1 MTVERQFKKV
11 LNKAAT
17 YLKES
22 EIKKLKKVYD
32 FAVDAHKG
40 QRRKSADDYITHPIE
55 VTLILAEL
63 EQSIDTLIAGLLH
76 DVVEDTSISEYDI
89 QKKFGDKVMLLVSGV
104 TKLTQLNFL
113 SKEEEQAENYRR
125 MFLAMAE
132 DYRVVI
138 IKLADRLHNMRTLN
152 FLSTKKQQEIAQE
165 TIDIYA
171 PLAHRLGIYSL
182 KWELED
188 LAFYYL
194 FSEQYHE
201 IKELVELN
209 RKDREAYVNRCIKEI
224 RHIMT
229 RNDLAVDVSG
239 RPKSLYSIYRKMTN
253 KNISFH
259 ELYDLLGIRIIV
271 DDLKECYT
279 ILGLVHSK
287 YKPVSERFKDYI
299 ALPKQNGYQS
309 LHTTVLGPNGRPI
322 EIQIRTA
329 EMNHIAEYGFAS
341 HWQYQSKKA
350 VVQFEGHLQW
360 LNKMVED
367 QKEKLTPKDYLD
379 TLKVDLD
386 MDEVFVFTPKGD
398 LKLLPMGSTALDF
411 AYFIH
416 TDIGHQ
422 CKYILV
428 NGEIVNLTYRLQ
440 NGDRVEVQTDKH
452 MTPSLERLNYVTSRH
467 SRYAIK
473 QWLYKEHKK
482 NLIQRGRD
490 RVVKYFFSVG
500 MIYDDCLDK
509 LGEDAVK
516 QRFLITNID
525 HLYINIEQGDLNV
538 HEVARFFI
546 DELMTKPTKEFAKD
560 EPKPFK
566 EISKVSSTKKIKYS
580 IARCCLPIPGDDIA
594 GVFVIR
600 EGITIHRMECSNL
613 KEMKKN
619 HSDRIILIP
628 WSELLQSQSQ
638 FTANLNIEG
647 YDREGVLHDI
657 LQVFYQ
663 KRFNLK
669 AVSTKVSDD
678 GVHMTANIMVT
689 FKSNKDFFQIKKDL
703 LKTSDVISVF
713 RVLPGTHS

>member
-1 MTVERQFKKV
+1 MTAERQFKKV
-11 LNKAAT
+11 INKAIT

-22 EIKKLKKVYD
+22 ETKKLKKAYD

-40 QRRKSADDYITHPIE
+40 QRRKSSDDYITHPIE

-63 EQSIDTLIAGLLH
+63 EQSIETLIAGLLH

-104 TKLTQLNFL
+104 TKLTQLNFS

-152 FLSTKKQQEIAQE
+152 FLNTKKQQEIAQE

-209 RKDREAYVNRCIKEI
+209 RKDREAYVNQCIKEI

-229 RNDLAVDVSG
+229 RNNLAVDVSG

-329 EMNHIAEYGFAS
+329 EMNHIAEFGFAS

-360 LNKMVED
+360 LTKMVEA

-428 NGEIVNLTYRLQ
+428 NGEIVKLSYRLQ
-440 NGDRVEVQTDKH
+440 NGDRVQVQTDKD

-482 NLIQRGRD
+482 NLIQRGRE

-500 MIYDDCLDK
+500 MIYDDCIDK
-509 LGEDAVK
+509 LGDDAVK

-546 DELMTKPTKEFAKD
+546 DELMTKPTKAFAKD

-566 EISKVSSTKKIKYS
+566 EISKVTSTKKIKYS
-580 IARCCLPIPGDDIA
+580 IAKCCLPIPGDDVA

-613 KEMKKN
+613 KQMKKN

-678 GVHMTANIMVT
+678 GVHMTANIMVN
-689 FKSNKDFFQIKKDL
+689 FNSNKDFFQIKKEL
-703 LKTSDVISVF
+703 LKTSDIISVF
-713 RVLPGTHS
+713 RVLPGIPS